1 MKTKMKIKDWNN
13 MKYKIIN
20 RKIVWKRSPFSRC
33 QHPSPARLPGSYN
46 RRLQAKYNFRKTTII
61 SSTNRNREMY
71 EVEDVK
77 CSWKY
82 MKALI
87 IMLLDF
93 FLDLI
98 IESFFIIH
106 SFWMLK
112 SMAIYRKSFGV
123 WRSVRKFAYNLLF
136 WQSRPWSW
144 MTIGKIWIWNKIH
157 KTTYFFGVEFQ
168 KNGN

>member
-1 MKTKMKIKDWNN
+1 MKTKMKRKDWNN
-13 MKYKIIN
+13 MKCKIIN

-46 RRLQAKYNFRKTTII
+46 RRQAKYNFRKTTII
-61 SSTNRNREMY
+61 SSKTNQKHGNVWSGRRIK
-71 EVEDVK
+71 VLLK
-77 CSWKY
+77 
-82 MKALI
+82 

-93 FLDLI
+93 FLGLI
-98 IESFFIIH
+98 DESFFFIFH
-106 SFWMLK
+106 SYWMLK

>member
-1 MKTKMKIKDWNN
+1 MVFSELIILSPPDFFYDSMSQRVYRVSGFKRAGCNRLMISYLIGRAAENRYYGSENWATQMRRNCSKSSTVHRWMKTKMKRKDWNN
-13 MKYKIIN
+13 MKNKIIN

-82 MKALI
+82 MKAL
-87 IMLLDF
+87 
-93 FLDLI
+93 
-98 IESFFIIH
+98 
-106 SFWMLK
+106 K
-112 SMAIYRKSFGV
+112 
-123 WRSVRKFAYNLLF
+123 
-136 WQSRPWSW
+136 
-144 MTIGKIWIWNKIH
+144 
-157 KTTYFFGVEFQ
+157 
-168 KNGN
+168 